1 MFQITPEG
9 KTLGN
14 VKTMMDA
21 KMKGMVMAAMAGLCL
36 VLGIIAALGSTWLVP
51 TGDDA
56 EELEDMVV
64 MQLTV
69 PIHHLGRSTTEQ
81 VCAEADVKR

>member
-1 MFQITPEG
+1 
-9 KTLGN
+9 
-14 VKTMMDA
+14 MDA

-56 EELEDMVV
+56 EENSNEDV
-64 MQLTV
+64 
-69 PIHHLGRSTTEQ
+69 EK
-81 VCAEADVKR
+81 EAN